1 MRTWPALAV
10 MFPDPGASA
19 PDTAGLSLGDAV
31 QAALVDRSV
40 TAITERHTETDA
52 WTVFFATA
60 VARDH
65 ARRDLL
71 AQFGTRHLRVVAE
84 DVADEDWAARSQAA
98 LRAITVGGLVIAPP
112 WDVPPAGLTVV
123 IQPSMGFGTGHHATT
138 RLCLAALQRL
148 DLRGRHVLDVGTG
161 SGVLAIAAAKLGAQ
175 RVLGIDDDE
184 DAIASARDNLVL
196 NPGVDVTLG
205 AVDLRKTHL
214 HPVDLVLANLT
225 GSLLVSA
232 APMLTT
238 LSRDRLVLSGFLL
251 AEAMDVLAAYPGW
264 RVDHEGREDE
274 WGAVILGS
282 PVT

>member
-1 MRTWPALAV
+1 MKTWPALAV

-19 PDTAGLSLGDAV
+19 PDTEGLSLGDAV

-40 TAITERHTETDA
+40 TAITARPAETDA
-52 WTVFFATA
+52 WTVFFATG

-71 AQFGTRHLRVVAE
+71 AQFGRRHLRVVAE

-148 DLRGRHVLDVGTG
+148 DLRSRHVLDVGTG

-184 DAIASARDNLVL
+184 DAIASARDNLAL

-205 AVDLRKTHL
+205 AVDLRKAQL
-214 HPVDLVLANLT
+214 RPVDLVLANLT

-232 APMLTT
+232 APILTT
-238 LSRDRLVLSGFLL
+238 LSCDRLVLSGFLL
-251 AEAMDVLAAYPGW
+251 TEATDVLAAYPGW
-264 RVDHEGREDE
+264 RVDHEGGEDE
-274 WGAVILGS
+274 WGSVILGS
-282 PVT
+282 PAT